1 MTSVALFSGLQ
12 SPEIR
17 PGTVHE
23 IAGDQ
28 SIVSFAALLLG
39 RTRGAPICWVGSS
52 IDLYPPGLAGLALD
66 PGRLVMAE
74 AEREEDRLALL
85 ETALAGGLHAA
96 GPMTRISRLAV
107 RRLALAARRG
117 QAVGLVLNMG
127 KASDSNAFA
136 TRWRIGAEPS
146 GPDGA
151 RRWRA
156 ELLHAH
162 GVPPGSFGLEL
173 GHDGATY
180 AFDLAGGGT
189 ARQQPLRRAG

>member
-1 MTSVALFSGLQ
+1 MTSVALFSGLLF
-12 SPEIR
+12 PEIQ

-39 RTRGAPICWVGSS
+39 RTRDTPVCWVGSS
-52 IDLYPPGLAGLALD
+52 VDLYPPGLAGLALD
-66 PGRLVMAE
+66 PGRLVLAE

-96 GPMTRISRLAV
+96 GSVDRLSRLAV

-117 QAVGLVLNMG
+117 QALGLVLNVG

-136 TRWRIGAEPS
+136 TRWQIGAAPS
-146 GPDGA
+146 GPDGT
-151 RRWRA
+151 RRWRV
-156 ELLHAH
+156 ELLHAR
-162 GVPPGSFGLEL
+162 GVPPGAFGLEL
-173 GHDGATY
+173 GHDGATH
-180 AFDLAGGGT
+180 AFDLAGGRT
-189 ARQQPLRRAG
+189 ARAQSFRRAG

>member
-1 MTSVALFSGLQ
+1 MTNVALFSGLPC
-12 SPEIR
+12 PEIQ

-28 SIVSFAALLLG
+28 SIMSFAALLLG
-39 RTRGAPICWVGSS
+39 RTRGAPVCWVGTSV
-52 IDLYPPGLAGLALD
+52 DLYPPGLAGLALD
-66 PGRLVMAE
+66 PGRLVLAE
-74 AEREEDRLALL
+74 AEREQDRLALL

-96 GPMTRISRLAV
+96 GPVERISRLAV

-127 KASDSNAFA
+127 KASDSNAFS

-156 ELLHAH
+156 ELLHAR
-162 GVPPGSFGLEL
+162 GVPPGAFGLEL
-173 GHDGATY
+173 GHDGATH
-180 AFDLAGGGT
+180 AFDLAGGGI
-189 ARQQPLRRAG
+189 ARQQPLRRAS

>member
-12 SPEIR
+12 SPDIR
-17 PGTVHE
+17 PGSVHE

-39 RTRGAPICWVGSS
+39 RTRGAPVCWVGTSV
-52 IDLYPPGLAGLALD
+52 DLYPPGLAGLALD
-66 PGRLVMAE
+66 PGRLVLAE
-74 AEREEDRLALL
+74 AEREDDRLALL

-96 GPMTRISRLAV
+96 GQVARVSRLAV
-107 RRLALAARRG
+107 RRIALAARRG
-117 QAVGLVLNMG
+117 QALGLVLNMG

-156 ELLHAH
+156 ELLHAR
-162 GVPPGSFGLEL
+162 GTPPGTFGLEL
-173 GHDGATY
+173 NHDGTTH
-180 AFDLAGGGT
+180 AFDLAGGGS